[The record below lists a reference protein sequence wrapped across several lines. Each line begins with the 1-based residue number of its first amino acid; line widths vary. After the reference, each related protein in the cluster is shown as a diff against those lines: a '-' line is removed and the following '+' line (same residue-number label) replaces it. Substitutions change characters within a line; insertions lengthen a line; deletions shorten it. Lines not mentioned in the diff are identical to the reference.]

1 MLYDLNN
8 FHTYVYGFYGKGG
21 VYDMNATAEQIEQAT
36 KILYK
41 RYKPEEIDHDS
52 IDRERVRDILIE
64 KFNLVFP
71 S

>member
-36 KILYK
+36 KIL
-41 RYKPEEIDHDS
+41 
-52 IDRERVRDILIE
+52 
-64 KFNLVFP
+64 
-71 S
+71 